1 MKQEQD
7 SISKNKIKISLSRRL
22 YSLTAAKEAVATL
35 AEIARF
41 KISEQK
47 NSLQV
52 EIDNI
57 PKDAEADLEYEF
69 CNWVLFF
76 MKG

>member
-7 SISKNKIKISLSRRL
+7 SISKNKIKISFSRRL
-22 YSLTAAKEAVATL
+22 YSLTAAKEAVA
-35 AEIARF
+35 AFSEMARF
-41 KISEQK
+41 KISQQK
-47 NSLQV
+47 NSILV

-57 PKDAEADLEYEF
+57 PKDTEADLEYEF

>member
-1 MKQEQD
+1 M
-7 SISKNKIKISLSRRL
+7 
-22 YSLTAAKEAVATL
+22 TAVKEAVAAL

-57 PKDAEADLEYEF
+57 PKDAEAELEYEF